1 MVNNTKG
8 SDFINIYTVKSG
20 DNVYSLADRFNVS
33 PYSIIIGNGL
43 KPPYSLVVGQ
53 SLVISYEY
61 DKTHFI
67 ATLGYAYP
75 YAEPD
80 ILSDAMNYITYLSP
94 FTYGFTENG
103 DIINLYDY
111 PVTSVAFE
119 KGRKCLMHLST
130 LTSDGTFNSGL
141 ASSILNNRS
150 VWEYMKNNI
159 INIIRQKGFSGL
171 DIDFEFLPAKDAVL
185 YAEFVDYM
193 RQALNFLGYIVIVA
207 LVPKSSDTQ
216 SGDFYQGH
224 NYELLAQS
232 SNYCFLMTYEWGY
245 TYGPPQAI
253 SPITGV
259 TNVLNYALTKMP
271 PDKILLGISNYAYD
285 WQLPFVQGQ
294 SRAKLIGNEEA
305 VSLADKYGSEIIFDQ
320 VSKSPYFKYSLN
332 GTDHIV
338 WFEDARSIF
347 ERFKL
352 VDEKRLQGI
361 GIWNLMRPFTQ
372 MYNLINAMFNIKTY
386 LPVN

>member
-1 MVNNTKG
+1 M
-8 SDFINIYTVKSG
+8 
-20 DNVYSLADRFNVS
+20 
-33 PYSIIIGNGL
+33 
-43 KPPYSLVVGQ
+43 VGQ
-53 SLVISYEY
+53 SLIISNDY
-61 DKTHFI
+61 DKTHEI

-75 YAEPD
+75 YAESD
-80 ILSDAMNYITYLSP
+80 ILENAMNYITYLSP

-103 DIINLYDY
+103 DIINLYDNQI
-111 PVTSVAFE
+111 TSVAFS

-130 LTSDGTFNSGL
+130 LTSDGTFNSQL
-141 ASSILNNRS
+141 ASIILNNRS
-150 VWEYMKNNI
+150 VWQYMKNNI
-159 INIIRQKGFSGL
+159 VSIIAQKGFSGL
-171 DIDFEFLPAKDAVL
+171 DIDFEFLPAQDAVL
-185 YAEFVDYM
+185 YAEFVRYM
-193 RQALNFLGYIVIVA
+193 RDNLNPMGYIVITA

-216 SGDFYQGH
+216 AGDFYQGH

-271 PDKILLGISNYAYD
+271 ANKILLGISNYAYD

-294 SRAKLIGNEEA
+294 SRAKLIGNNEA
-305 VSLADKYGSEIIFDQ
+305 VALADKYGSEIIFDEI
-320 VSKSPYFKYSLN
+320 SKSPYFEYTLN
-332 GTDHIV
+332 GIDHVV

-352 VDEKRLQGI
+352 VETNKLQGI

-372 MYNLINAMFNIKTY
+372 MYNLIDAMFDIKTY
-386 LPVN
+386 LPTN